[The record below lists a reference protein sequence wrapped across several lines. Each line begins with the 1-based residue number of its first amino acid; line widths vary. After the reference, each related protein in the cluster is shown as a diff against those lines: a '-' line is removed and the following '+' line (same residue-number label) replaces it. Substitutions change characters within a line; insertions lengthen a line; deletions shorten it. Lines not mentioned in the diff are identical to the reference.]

1 MKDTLLIE
9 IGTEEMP
16 PNSLVALGDAFSNS
30 LLASMQIH
38 QLSYRDSQIF
48 VTPRRLGFL
57 LSDVADKQPPQSVE
71 KKGPKLAACYDQQG
85 NLTKAAQGFLSSLS
99 ITIEECTKEDCLIFK
114 KTVPGKSLVELLP
127 DMLHKA
133 NQALPIAKRMRW
145 SDKTADF
152 VRPVR
157 WFVAM
162 HGNQV
167 LPITF
172 LELQAQNMTQGHR
185 FHQPKPYVLQHASE
199 YPQKLLSLQVMGDW
213 HSRKEKLYTG
223 IQAQAA
229 ALKGLAILHEPT
241 LREVTGLLEWPVIY
255 HGQFDPA
262 FLEVPKECL
271 ISTMQHHQ
279 RYFPVSDQ
287 ASKLMPYFIFASNTD
302 SKTPDTVIEGNE
314 RVLAARLSDA
324 RFFYQQDLKTPLEKH
339 LPALNAVVFQDKLG
353 SLGDKVLRLQKSV
366 ASLSRLIGADAEL
379 SLRAA
384 TLSKCDLLTHMVYE
398 FPELQG
404 IMGKYYALAA
414 KESPAVASAIE
425 YHYYPRFANDDLPPD
440 AISQALSLS
449 DKLDTLVGIFG
460 IGMLPTGTKDPF
472 ALRRSAL
479 GIVRILIEKE
489 CSLDLN
495 ALIATTL
502 QTYAAPLAPDTASNL
517 LVFIVERLK
526 SYWLDQGFTSEM
538 IQAVLAVQ
546 SDNLWDA
553 HLRILALKDFLK
565 QDSAASLAS
574 ANKRVHNLLKK
585 QQDTLIPNALC
596 QSALFESDAEHRLYQ
611 QLEQCAKTLSPL
623 LQERKYAEALAKLA
637 MLRESIDVF
646 FDQVMVMVEAP
657 KVRENRLLLLQ
668 GLRQLFCKVADFAEL

>member
-1 MKDTLLIE
+1 MKETLLIE

-16 PNSLVALGDAFSNS
+16 PNSLVALGEAFSHS
-30 LLASMQIH
+30 LLESMQAH
-38 QLSYRDSQIF
+38 QFSYGSNQVF

-57 LSDVADKQPPQSVE
+57 LTDVAEKQPPQTIE

-99 ITIEECTKEDCLIFK
+99 IALEDCTKEDCLIFK

-127 DMLHKA
+127 GMLHKA

-162 HGNQV
+162 HGSQV

-172 LELQAQNMTQGHR
+172 LELQAQNTTQGHR
-185 FHQPKPYVLQHASE
+185 FHQPKPYALQHANE
-199 YPQKLLSLQVMGDW
+199 YPEKLASLHVMGTW
-213 HSRKEKLYTG
+213 QARKNKLYTD
-223 IQAQAA
+223 IQARAA
-229 ALKGLAILHEPT
+229 ELKGEAIIHEAT
-241 LREVTGLLEWPVIY
+241 LCEVTGLLEWPVIY

-279 RYFPVSDQ
+279 RYFPVSDK
-287 ASKLMPYFIFASNTD
+287 SGKLMPYFIFASNTD
-302 SKTPDTVIEGNE
+302 SETPETVVQGNE

-324 RFFYQQDLKTPLEKH
+324 RFFYYQDLKTPLEKQ
-339 LPALNAVVFQDKLG
+339 LPALKAVVFQDKLG
-353 SLGDKVLRLQKSV
+353 SLGDKVSRLQKSI
-366 ASLSRLIGADAEL
+366 APLSRLIGADTEL

-384 TLSKCDLLTHMVYE
+384 TLSKCDLLSHMVYE

-414 KESPAVASAIE
+414 KESPVVASAIE

-479 GIVRILIEKE
+479 GIVRILIEKQL
-489 CSLDLN
+489 SLDLS
-495 ALIATTL
+495 ALVASTL
-502 QTYAAPLAPDTASNL
+502 QAYTVPLAQNTASNL

-546 SDNLWDA
+546 SHNLWDA
-553 HLRILALKDFLK
+553 HLRILALQDFLK
-565 QDSAASLAS
+565 QDSAVSLAS

-585 QQDTLIPNALC
+585 QGDSLTQGAVC
-596 QSALFESDAEHRLYQ
+596 QSALFEDDAERLLYQ
-611 QLEQCAKTLSPL
+611 QLEQCEKALLPL
-623 LQERKYAEALAKLA
+623 LQERKYEQALAKLA
-637 MLRESIDVF
+637 TLRESIDIF

-657 KVRENRLLLLQ
+657 KIRENRLLLLQ